1 MQYFMPSIHYTVRK
15 KGLQVYMKKGF
26 PEWSVLEPF

>member
-1 MQYFMPSIHYTVRK
+1 MVVNLYPVRK
-15 KGLQVYMKKGF
+15 KGFLGYMKKGF